1 MFLLSHRHEPA
12 ECGWVFASWHG
23 FDSPLRHQD
32 ALAGCPHGDHGLWW
46 FVDAPDE
53 RAALRRLP
61 ECLLR
66 QTEVTRVSWFPI
78 P

>member
-23 FDSPLRHQD
+23 FDSPLRH
-32 ALAGCPHGDHGLWW
+32 HGLWW